1 MKEIWWRQLF
11 RSASLPRFMNVLKLA
26 AGLTVSSITRKSVVW
41 GVPAVLTVEPTALCN
56 LRCPQ
61 CLVGLGRIIRR
72 RKILDIEL
80 YKDMLDQIGDR
91 LWYLLLFN
99 QGEPFLHPQLI
110 DLIRYAKRF
119 GIYVTTSTNGHFLT
133 DEKEL
138 SALVESGL
146 DAIIVSMDGNDANT
160 YSAYRQAGDF
170 QRVVEGIAR
179 LVRVRSQ
186 LHQSTPKV
194 LLQCLVTKHTE
205 HQMPAMRQL
214 ADRLHVD
221 RLLFKTLH
229 IEDSET
235 AAQYL
240 PAQPAWRRQNQRA
253 GTNCTKN
260 SLKGKCCRL
269 WYSAVLLADGRLVP
283 CCFDKNALY
292 HYGQVYPANHF
303 ESTWRSDASH
313 QFRTTILQ
321 RQYSIAICDNC
332 SAHQK
337 VYL

>member
-1 MKEIWWRQLF
+1 MKEIFWRPLF
-11 RSASLPRFMNVLKLA
+11 RSASLPRFMNAIKLA
-26 AGLTVSSITRKSVVW
+26 MALAISSVMRKSVVW

-61 CLVGLGRIIRR
+61 CLVGLGRVIRQ
-72 RKILDIEL
+72 RKILDFDL
-80 YKDMLDQIGDR
+80 YKNMLDQIGHR

-110 DLIRYAKRF
+110 ELIRYAKRF

-133 DEKEL
+133 DAHQL

-146 DAIIVSMDGNDANT
+146 DAIIVSVDGSDAIS
-160 YSAYRQAGDF
+160 YSAYRQNGDF
-170 QRVVEGIAR
+170 QRVIDGVAR
-179 LVRVRSQ
+179 LIHVRTQ
-186 LHQSTPKV
+186 LHKSTPKL
-194 LLQCLVTKHTE
+194 LLQCLVTKHSE

-221 RLLFKTLH
+221 RLLFKTLQ
-229 IEDSET
+229 IENSET

-240 PAQPAWRRQNQRA
+240 PEQPAWRRNRQQI
-253 GTNCTKN
+253 GTNCRKN
-260 SLKGKCCRL
+260 SLKGKCWRL
-269 WYSAVLLADGRLVP
+269 WYSAVLLSDGRLVP

-292 HYGQVYPANHF
+292 NYGQLCPAHHF
-303 ESTWRSDASH
+303 KSIWKSDASH
-313 QFRTTILQ
+313 QFRTTILHQ
-321 RQYSIAICDNC
+321 QHTIAICDNC

-337 VYL
+337 VYF